1 MNGQKSSYVLKNKK
15 QRDGGK
21 AQIKNNYK
29 KKKKKTYQKRN
40 PGKFEINEQN
50 TIK

>member
-29 KKKKKTYQKRN
+29 KKKKNIPEKKSR
-40 PGKFEINEQN
+40 EV
-50 TIK
+50 